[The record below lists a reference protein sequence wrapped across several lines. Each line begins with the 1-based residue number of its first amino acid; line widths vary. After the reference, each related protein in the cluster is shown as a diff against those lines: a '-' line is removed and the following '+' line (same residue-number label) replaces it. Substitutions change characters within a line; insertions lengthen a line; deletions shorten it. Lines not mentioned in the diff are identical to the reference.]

1 MLLVTRS
8 AGTILDDVRFVEHV
22 PLMTRLT
29 FAIDRLKSEAVM
41 KSVAH
46 NRRQFFSRGGFVM
59 TGRAIV
65 GKPAVRCGNFP
76 GIKKCFATTQL
87 ENGDG
92 DDAADERDQA
102 HERARPSPRMQ
113 FSVITEIGLVTLGDL
128 FLRATRRGHASK
140 ML

>member
-8 AGTILDDVRFVEHV
+8 AGTILHHVWFVEHV

-41 KSVAH
+41 KSVAQ
-46 NRRQFFSRGGFVM
+46 NRPQFSSRGGFVM

-76 GIKKCFATTQL
+76 GIKKCFAAAQL
-87 ENGDG
+87 KNGDG
-92 DDAADERDQA
+92 NDAAAECDQA
-102 HERARPSPRMQ
+102 HERARPSPRM
-113 FSVITEIGLVTLGDL
+113 
-128 FLRATRRGHASK
+128 
-140 ML
+140 